1 MEEASTSLFSLSI
14 DPVTKVHLLDTARW
28 ARFLAIIGM
37 ICLALMIVFG
47 LFYSI
52 WMSTAFDGMQTQI
65 GFQSQRTYN
74 TGLAAGTAIMFVMMA
89 VVGFFP
95 LLYMLRFANQMRT
108 ALDGNDQEKLNES
121 FQNLKRYFRYFGII
135 TIIGMGIWL
144 IWLMVLGVSLFSNR

>member
-1 MEEASTSLFSLSI
+1 
-14 DPVTKVHLLDTARW
+14 
-28 ARFLAIIGM
+28 
-37 ICLALMIVFG
+37 
-47 LFYSI
+47 
-52 WMSTAFDGMQTQI
+52 
-65 GFQSQRTYN
+65 
-74 TGLAAGTAIMFVMMA
+74 MA